1 MEKGEGGGV
10 RSVCLRGGG
19 PQPPVI
25 SISRRTGVTVQWSSS
40 GRRSVCTH
48 ASTHTINT
56 QIYIISIICVS
67 VNQSSPFTSFF
78 FLSLKKKNKTPSA
91 SSGTSVSTFFCFTRT
106 FSHLSCDQI
115 VAEKHERLTR
125 TK

>member
-25 SISRRTGVTVQWSSS
+25 SISRRTGATVQWSSS

-67 VNQSSPFTSFF
+67 VNQSSPFTTFF
-78 FLSLKKKNKTPSA
+78 FLSFLKKKKLRLLLLGHLSAPFSA
-91 SSGTSVSTFFCFTRT
+91 SRGLFLICLV
-106 FSHLSCDQI
+106 
-115 VAEKHERLTR
+115 
-125 TK
+125 TKLLQKNMKG